1 MSLLVAN
8 TTYVLY
14 RLMING
20 TIVHFLNKHTPYY
33 IAVFV
38 MSQLS
43 FAYDTL
49 IFGYYFNALQ
59 IPLMSEYVI
68 IDIIYTIRVLV
79 AWWLI
84 RQLHRISV
92 NYWGSV
98 LVVAELTFIAD
109 WFIFKGVFR

>member
-1 MSLLVAN
+1 
-8 TTYVLY
+8 
-14 RLMING
+14 
-20 TIVHFLNKHTPYY
+20 
-33 IAVFV
+33 